1 MDLRTYTRNVFR
13 DAPHSVDKKTL
24 IGSETCPDYF
34 YSLDINVRE
43 AFLKLKL
50 KVKSIALVYTVYFAE
65 TFRVKSYYV
74 SKTIAKKVTIKNGR
88 IYFSFKCS
96 NMIDVILH
104 LFD

>member
-1 MDLRTYTRNVFR
+1 M
-13 DAPHSVDKKTL
+13 
-24 IGSETCPDYF
+24 
-34 YSLDINVRE
+34 DINVRE

-50 KVKSIALVYTVYFAE
+50 KVKSIALVYTVFFAA
-65 TFRVKSYYV
+65 TFRV